1 MADSRNP
8 DGSTRIGK
16 DDSFATSGT
25 GSDVTGRMAGT
36 GAGANA
42 QSDTY
47 DSSERDRV
55 NRDTTARHDLLRS
68 NETVLASAKTSATA
82 TFGLVFGLSALFC
95 ALTAIL
101 APAAVV
107 FGLIGLILSIV
118 GIKKGKLPHV
128 TGHKLAI
135 GGLVTSILGL
145 LIGGAVLAGAA
156 AIVNNEGALDR
167 ISTQVDNLREQ
178 VPSGSEITETV
189 R

>member
-36 GAGANA
+36 GA
-42 QSDTY
+42 SSRD
-47 DSSERDRV
+47 DSAERDRV

-107 FGLIGLILSIV
+107 FGLIGLVLSIV

-145 LIGGAVLAGAA
+145 LLGGAVLAGAA
-156 AIVNNEGALDR
+156 AIVNNQGALDR
-167 ISTQVDNLREQ
+167 ISTQVDDLREQ